1 MVFLW
6 FTYDNPIFKV
16 KQIVCRTH
24 FRSKT
29 KDFPYGF
36 PFMDINGDRIVIWWY
51 NIYIY
56 ILYIILYL
64 HYIILHYIILYY
76 NYIILHCVKS
86 YLVGGAITIL
96 KNDGLRQWE
105 TSYPIYICIYIT
117 WKIKHLWNHQPVIYL
132 MASELAKGLRE
143 ALHLWAVYAV
153 YPRLRQL
160 DVVMMRRG
168 H

>member
-16 KQIVCRTH
+16 KKIVCRTH

-56 ILYIILYL
+56 YTLY
-64 HYIILHYIILYY
+64 YIYIILYY
-76 NYIILHCVKS
+76 IILYYIIIILYYIVLNLIW
-86 YLVGGAITIL
+86 LVV
-96 KNDGLRQWE
+96 Q
-105 TSYPIYICIYIT
+105 
-117 WKIKHLWNHQPVIYL
+117 
-132 MASELAKGLRE
+132 
-143 ALHLWAVYAV
+143 
-153 YPRLRQL
+153 
-160 DVVMMRRG
+160 
-168 H
+168 